1 MSSLTIYQ
9 GSFLYI
15 LFSRQ
20 NKPICE
26 KIRDNS
32 FIASDHTSGESEVN
46 VPEVNPAPWFDLHW
60 FHDFFL
66 IFSFLQMLM
75 LKQLKMRHLKKIRE
89 TDGGLIK
96 EQDVPL
102 T

>member
-60 FHDFFL
+60 FHDFFNL
-66 IFSFLQMLM
+66 FFFTNADV
-75 LKQLKMRHLKKIRE
+75 E
-89 TDGGLIK
+89 TIK
-96 EQDVPL
+96 DETSEENL
-102 T
+102 WN